1 MARDNHDHD
10 EEYDDDD
17 DDAEPGEPE
26 AAKAKSYK
34 PGCATVMLLL
44 GAALVAG
51 GVYLMN
57 RWERLPG
64 AGKGGAVV
72 LVVLGTLLALP
83 FLLLVAM
90 KVIVKVLLGRVTREL
105 KKAG

>member
-1 MARDNHDHD
+1 MARDNHDHGD
-10 EEYDDDD
+10 GYEDDDD
-17 DDAEPGEPE
+17 DDAEAGEPE

-34 PGCATVMLLL
+34 PGCATLMLLV

-72 LVVLGTLLALP
+72 LVVFGTLLAMP
-83 FLLLVAM
+83 FLLLVAL
-90 KVIVKVLLGRVTREL
+90 KLIVKMLVGR
-105 KKAG
+105 